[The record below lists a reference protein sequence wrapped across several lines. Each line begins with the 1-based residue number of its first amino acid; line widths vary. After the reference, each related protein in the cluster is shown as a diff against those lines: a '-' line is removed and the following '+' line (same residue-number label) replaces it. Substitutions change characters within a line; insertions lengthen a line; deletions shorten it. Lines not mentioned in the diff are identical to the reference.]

1 MKDSQLNIEERIKIS
16 IKKKEKEKK
25 RMFPGFYS
33 FVFLSEAAATL
44 HTSDFF
50 LHK

>member
-1 MKDSQLNIEERIKIS
+1 MKDSQLNIEESRFPL
-16 IKKKEKEKK
+16 KKKKKKKK